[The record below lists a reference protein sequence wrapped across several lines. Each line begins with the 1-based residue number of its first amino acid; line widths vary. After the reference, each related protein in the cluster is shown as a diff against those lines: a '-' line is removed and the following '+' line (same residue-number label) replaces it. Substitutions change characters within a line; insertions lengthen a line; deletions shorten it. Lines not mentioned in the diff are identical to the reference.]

1 MCLIALAV
9 NAHPDYPL
17 VLAANRDEF
26 FARPTKALH
35 AWPNSAIVAGR
46 DEQQG
51 GTWLGVT
58 KTGKLAVVTNF
69 RGPGENTAKPK
80 SRGHLITN
88 YLNGSSSPQSYCE
101 NLSSE
106 DSNYAGYNLIVG
118 QEDSFYYHSNRN
130 VNHGSNQK
138 DEEALQL
145 TTGIHGLS
153 NHLLNTPWPKVS
165 DTKNA
170 LEAALN
176 ATEGCDAPTQTTLVE
191 KLFLAFRS
199 CEKAKPSQLP
209 STGISPEH
217 ELQLSSPFVKL
228 EKLNYGTRCTTIVIK
243 NRLGKYFMVERSWD
257 AQGKLQTEHQ
267 FEWSLTL

>member
-35 AWPNSAIVAGR
+35 AWPNSAIVAGQ
-46 DEQQG
+46 DEQEG

-88 YLNGSSSPQSYCE
+88 YLNDSSSPQSYCE
-101 NLSSE
+101 SLSSE

-118 QEDSFYYHSNRN
+118 HGDTFYYHSNRN
-130 VNHGSNQK
+130 ANHGLNQK
-138 DEEALQL
+138 NEDALQL
-145 TTGIHGLS
+145 TRGIHGLS
-153 NHLLNTPWPKVS
+153 NHLINTPWPKVS

-170 LEAALN
+170 LETALN
-176 ATEGCDAPTQTTLVE
+176 TAKGNDNQTQKALVD
-191 KLFLAFRS
+191 KLFQAFRS
-199 CEKAKPSQLP
+199 REKAEPSQLP
-209 STGISPEH
+209 NTGISPEH

-228 EKLNYGTRCTTIVIK
+228 ENLNYGTRCTTIVIK
-243 NRLGKYFMVERSWD
+243 NRLGKYFMVERSWGVSGE
-257 AQGKLQTEHQ
+257 QIGEKKLN
-267 FEWSLTL
+267 W